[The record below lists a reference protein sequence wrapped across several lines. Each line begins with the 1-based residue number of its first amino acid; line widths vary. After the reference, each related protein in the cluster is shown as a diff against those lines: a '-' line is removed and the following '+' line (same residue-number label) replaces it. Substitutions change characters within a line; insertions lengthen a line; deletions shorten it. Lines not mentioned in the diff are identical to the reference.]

1 GRTDAVSAHVHHV
14 IDPAGD
20 PVITVLIATGAIAG
34 EVGAGNVAEVG
45 LDEALVVAV
54 HCTRLA
60 RPRIRQNQRALAGP
74 FDRCTVRSYQRR
86 TNAEERRAR
95 GPGFLRPGSGE
106 GRQNEAAGLR
116 LPPC

>member
-1 GRTDAVSAHVHHV
+1 
-14 IDPAGD
+14 
-20 PVITVLIATGAIAG
+20 
-34 EVGAGNVAEVG
+34 VG

-54 HCTRLA
+54 HRTRLA

-116 LPPC
+116 LPPCIDDGATAIADDLVIPAPGFGV